1 MPTRLVAGPLILKHM
16 HDLSDIV
23 WRNTGNDKTA
33 VWQMRANP
41 RTRLAEMES
50 HRLED
55 MVITSSEAQR
65 EAAKLFW
72 RA

>member
-1 MPTRLVAGPLILKHM
+1 MFGTLP
-16 HDLSDIV
+16 
-23 WRNTGNDKTA
+23 